1 MELKIGDKV
10 KVLRNDTFAMSD
22 DTDELF
28 ECGEI
33 ATIKDIDGNSANLS
47 EDWGGWISFD
57 DLEKVEEMEKVEER
71 YLGLTIGDKVR
82 CLPSVQDRI
91 GWARNPET
99 NDEFKSG
106 DVAIVTEF
114 DKSDDTVR
122 LGHGVGNWVAIEEV
136 ERIIPINVGDVV
148 MITKLGSDADN
159 PETGLPFEL
168 GDIGLVTELHG
179 NLARINKGVANIVNV
194 NKLKSMEEFKMA
206 KTVEELVEV
215 VKVATI
221 GTELEGKLVVN
232 PQSYSEQLQGDVVLI
247 GNELSN
253 NEIHAL
259 FINVDELKICGLV
272 TRNFERE
279 ESLVEVGEKI
289 MKLVPESDI
298 EFQDEPDLMD
308 FLAYALV

>member
-1 MELKIGDKV
+1 MELKVGDKV
-10 KVLRNDTFAMSD
+10 KVLRNNTFAMSD

-33 ATIKDIDGNSANLS
+33 ATIKDIDYNSANLS

-57 DLEKVEEMEKVEER
+57 DLEKVEER
-71 YLGLTIGDKVR
+71 YLGLAIGDKVK
-82 CLPSVQDRI
+82 CLDTIQSRI
-91 GWARNPET
+91 GNATNPET
-99 NDEFKSG
+99 TIHFKSG
-106 DVAIVTEF
+106 DISVVTEI
-114 DKSDDTVR
+114 DKLDDSVR
-122 LGHGVGNWVAIEEV
+122 LGYGLSNWVAIEEL
-136 ERIIPINVGDVV
+136 ERIIPIKVGDVV
-148 MITKLGSDADN
+148 MITELGSDADN

-168 GDIGLVTELHG
+168 GDIGVVTELHG

-194 NKLKSMEEFKMA
+194 NKLKSMVEFKMA
-206 KTVEELVEV
+206 KTVEELLEV

-221 GTELEGKLVVN
+221 GTELEGKLIIN
-232 PQSYSEQLQGDVVLI
+232 PQLYSEHLQGNVVLI